1 MKKRL
6 LLFVIAVSLF
16 APTGKFDVVA
26 APINVME
33 GADKDII
40 AFADVIVKKYRIYKG
55 QMQYR
60 RWNET
65 SKYWVDSSWIN
76 M

>member
-6 LLFVIAVSLF
+6 LLFVIAVSLL
-16 APTGKFDVVA
+16 APTGKIDVVA

-40 AFADVIVKKYRIYKG
+40 VFADVIVKKYRIYKG

-65 SKYWVDSSWIN
+65 RKYWVDSSWIN